1 MEAIADESDCGK
13 WGEEG
18 VWFSSFPPFNPLGTA
33 ILTLALSASCSG
45 MRTTSHLRKPGTSPT
60 SMTLTTLVFLR
71 CYCILNAQ
79 SAKQ

>member
-1 MEAIADESDCGK
+1 MKVIVGSAKGRSVI
-13 WGEEG
+13 
-18 VWFSSFPPFNPLGTA
+18 FLLTLNPLGMA
-33 ILTLALSASCSG
+33 ILTLALSAVSSG

-60 SMTLTTLVFLR
+60 SMTSMTLVYWR